1 MKIGDA
7 LSMQRVRLLALV
19 HHLTNVLVMK
29 ATLEME
35 QIVQVKIYIFC
46 KQSFKTVVFQSTD
59 ATNTFH
65 QTLQNYLNS
74 S

>member
-7 LSMQRVRLLALV
+7 LSMQRVRLLALA

-35 QIVQVKIYIFC
+35 QSVQVKIYILC
-46 KQSFKTVVFQSTD
+46 
-59 ATNTFH
+59 
-65 QTLQNYLNS
+65 
-74 S
+74 